1 MPMVSYVSCP
11 VLTAIGNVTYAK
23 SPITNMMLI
32 GPSKTQCNNI
42 DGLSAKLECTN
53 IDIKPK

>member
-1 MPMVSYVSCP
+1 MVSYVSCP